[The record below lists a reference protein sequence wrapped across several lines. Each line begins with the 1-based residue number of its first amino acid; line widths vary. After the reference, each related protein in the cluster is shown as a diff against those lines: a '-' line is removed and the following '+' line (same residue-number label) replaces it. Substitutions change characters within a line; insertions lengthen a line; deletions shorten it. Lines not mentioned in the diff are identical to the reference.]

1 MQLIVPANF
10 GEDWPRRHFALSRMN
25 QERWS
30 RLKGIV
36 ADALEED
43 SPAARTALLQRECG
57 ADVSLLQEAESF
69 LAGADTTSA
78 EGADRLEECALVA
91 NTAVRRER
99 TSLTGNRVGAYVIV
113 RELGHGGM
121 ATVYLGARA
130 DGYFEK
136 EVAIKILKPGDGNTA
151 ELLDRFRAEREVLAS
166 LDHPNIAALF
176 DAGTTTEGLPYFV
189 MEYVPGTPLINYVT
203 ERRLPLRQRLELFLK
218 ICAAVEVAH
227 RRRVVHRD
235 LKRSNILVTA
245 EGEPKL
251 LDFGI
256 AKLLEDNPL
265 ALTATGQQR
274 LTPISASPEQARGDE
289 VTRASDIYALGALLY
304 EVLTGKTPHQFDT
317 HRPGLDEVTRVV
329 CEEEPILPSLAA
341 TETETRHAL
350 RGDLDAIIQR
360 AMRKDPAHRYA
371 SVEDLEADIRHYL
384 AGEPVRARPNT
395 VPYRLL
401 RFGGRHKP
409 SRRDLALGAMVLVLA
424 LFAGFFI
431 FRYSQ
436 TKTRQSYREPLAAIP
451 AKSIAVLP
459 FDDFA
464 AADGTS
470 YFADGVQDDILTDLA
485 KAEDLKVISRSGV
498 SQYRKGVR
506 DVREIRQNLGV
517 AYVLEGSVRRLNDRI
532 RVNAQLIDTES
543 DVQVWAEQYDRK
555 LEELFALQS
564 DLSQTVVSQLKGKLS
579 AREKAAIESQ
589 PTADVRA
596 YDLYL
601 QAKEAF
607 LRYEYRTTITLLEQ
621 AVARDPKFALAYCLL
636 TNAHIYVYR
645 FEDDMTPERLEKARV
660 AAATAL
666 RLAPNLADSH
676 LAQAQYYYN
685 GLRDYEKAQAEL
697 ASAPPPSPAGR
708 AKFFDLTALTQ
719 RRLGHWKEAL
729 HDGEK
734 AWELD
739 PHDPYIAT
747 GVIQTYLYLRRYS
760 EAEKK
765 AGEAIKNIS
774 IRAAPFWSL
783 KAESILAQ
791 GDPERAR
798 AFLKRATDLSG
809 EAHSALA
816 WAAFYERDFAE
827 AMREIEVARE
837 STMAPPAHALDLMG
851 GTIAR
856 AQGDSEK
863 SRQLFEKVRQQLE
876 ASLVKQPNSPMN
888 LIDLAWAYAGLG
900 RAEEAL
906 RVAQEAVQLVP
917 IWRDATEGPRYAAMQ
932 AQIQAWLGNKEAA
945 IEQLTAV
952 VKLPAGPSYGDLKFN
967 PSWDELRDDPRFALL
982 LAEAQKPIT
991 LQ

>member
-1 MQLIVPANF
+1 
-10 GEDWPRRHFALSRMN
+10 MN

-30 RLKGIV
+30 QLKGIV
-36 ADALEED
+36 ADALEEE

-57 ADVSLLQEAESF
+57 EDLSLLREAESF
-69 LAGADTTSA
+69 LAGADTIA
-78 EGADRLEECALVA
+78 VEGTDRLEECAQVA
-91 NTAVRRER
+91 TSAVRRER
-99 TSLTGNRVGAYVIV
+99 TSLTGHRVGAYVIV
-113 RELGHGGM
+113 KELGHGGM

-136 EVAIKILKPGDGNTA
+136 QVAIKILKPVDGNTA

-166 LDHPNIAALF
+166 LDHTNIASLF

-189 MEYVPGTPLINYVT
+189 MEYVPGMPVTNYVQ
-203 ERRLPLRQRLELFLK
+203 EHNLPLRQRLALFLK

-256 AKLLEDNPL
+256 AKLLEENPL

-289 VTRASDIYALGALLY
+289 VTTASDIYALGALLY
-304 EVLTGKTPHQFDT
+304 EMLTGHTPHQFRMRQPD
-317 HRPGLDEVTRVV
+317 LKEVARVV

-341 TETETRHAL
+341 SDPETRHAL
-350 RGDLDAIIQR
+350 RGDLDAVIRR
-360 AMRKDPAHRYA
+360 AMRKDPADRYP
-371 SVEDLEADIRHYL
+371 SVADLETDIRHYL
-384 AGEPVRARPNT
+384 AGEPVHARPNT
-395 VPYRLL
+395 LPYRLL
-401 RFGGRHKP
+401 RFAGRHKP
-409 SRRDLALGAMVLVLA
+409 SRKGVALTALILAVALV
-424 LFAGFFI
+424 AGFFLL
-431 FRYSQ
+431 
-436 TKTRQSYREPLAAIP
+436 RQSKTKSRLSYRQPGATIP

-464 AADGTS
+464 APDGTS

-498 SQYRKGVR
+498 SPYRTGVR

-517 AYVLEGSVRRLNDRI
+517 AYVLEGSVRRLNDRV

-555 LEELFALQS
+555 LEDLFALQS
-564 DLSQTVVSQLKGKLS
+564 DLSQAVVAQLKGKLS

-601 QAKEAF
+601 RAREAF
-607 LRYEYRTTITLLEQ
+607 VQYEYQTTIDLLNQ
-621 AVARDPKFALAYCLL
+621 AVARDPKFTLAYCLL
-636 TNAHIYVYR
+636 TNAHLYVYR
-645 FEDDMTPERLEKARV
+645 FGGDMTPERLEKARV
-660 AAATAL
+660 AAETAL
-666 RLAPNLADSH
+666 RLAPNLAESH

-697 ASAPPPSPAGR
+697 AAAPPPAPGER
-708 AKFFDLTALTQ
+708 ARFFDLTALTE

-729 HDGEK
+729 RDGEK

-739 PHDPYIAT
+739 PHDPFVAT
-747 GVIQTYLYLRRYS
+747 EVIQTYMFLRRYP

-765 AGEAIKNIS
+765 AEQAIKNIS
-774 IRAAPFWSL
+774 TRSAPFWSL

-791 GDPERAR
+791 GEPERAR
-798 AFLKRATDLSG
+798 KFLISAPGQTG
-809 EAHSALA
+809 ENRLVVAES
-816 WAAFYERDFAE
+816 WIYERNFVE
-827 AMREIEVARE
+827 ALREIELARKAPMTPPPSHLSLMEGTVARWLGDKQRSE
-837 STMAPPAHALDLMG
+837 EAFTKALQDLEPAGAKSPRSPSMLM
-851 GTIAR
+851 
-856 AQGDSEK
+856 
-863 SRQLFEKVRQQLE
+863 
-876 ASLVKQPNSPMN
+876 
-888 LIDLAWAYAGLG
+888 DLAWAYAGLD
-900 RAEEAL
+900 RRDEAL
-906 RVAQEAVQLVP
+906 RAGQQAVQMVP
-917 IWRDATEGPRYAAMQ
+917 TWRDAAEGPDYAIMQ
-932 AQIQAWLGNKEAA
+932 AQILARLGEKDAA
-945 IEQLTAV
+945 IELLTPL
-952 VKLPAGPSYGDLKFN
+952 VKQPSGPNYGNLKLDPN
-967 PSWDELRDDPRFALL
+967 WDALRGDPRFEELIL
-982 LAEAQKPIT
+982 EVRKPIP
-991 LQ
+991 LD